1 MTEGARERREQ
12 AETFV
17 RDFGRVL
24 FEGSGGD
31 EDREDLPPSRRP
43 LLEELVGRLMGPVPR
58 SAAVAA
64 QPVWASRCCCARP
77 RDACTPRGD

>member
-1 MTEGARERREQ
+1 MTEGTRERREQ

-31 EDREDLPPSRRP
+31 EHMGIYRRAGDPCSRNSSAGSWARCP
-43 LLEELVGRLMGPVPR
+43 ARRR
-58 SAAVAA
+58 SPA